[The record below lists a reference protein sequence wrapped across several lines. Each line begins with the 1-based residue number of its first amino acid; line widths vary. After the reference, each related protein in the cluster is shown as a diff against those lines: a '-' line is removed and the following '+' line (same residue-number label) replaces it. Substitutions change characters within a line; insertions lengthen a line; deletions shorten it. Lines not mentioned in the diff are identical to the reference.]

1 MVMSE
6 VLQVVSQLVGAA
18 EERVWAVER
27 RLAFGEWCE
36 KNIVISREENR
47 DYSGPYRRDMVHSV
61 VRIWEE
67 FLDADDGRRWRELYA
82 TKGSQATFSS
92 HALMAMC
99 RHAVVS
105 PSNVIY
111 AIDTSTRAEEIA
123 RRWVAFFKNAEG
135 CGKIV
140 EGLAA
145 NALTGLAKELPGMMV
160 WFAGAQSVGD
170 LAMKQGVKLI
180 IADEVDLHK
189 TPKDDSRTLDL
200 LKDRGKATAEFKLA
214 AFCKPSTPDGQ
225 IWGPMEAGS
234 QHWDFLPCPHCGFM
248 QFLKPERMRYHHLTD
263 HHGELDFG
271 KVLSGTEYECESCGR
286 GIEEKSKQEMMRHGE
301 VRPTNFVK
309 RTDEEGKEVMVP
321 GWVPGQMSAR
331 INDLYSMFPGSTW
344 GKLAMEKEKAK
355 GDPMKLR
362 AFVNGRCGDVW
373 KEGTSRRVEVSDL
386 MAMAKEGPE
395 YARGGVVP
403 FEVASVFCLADT
415 QNDCWKATMM
425 AFDHAGNAAVMD
437 WGLFLGWDDLV
448 EFAVSGVQV
457 REGERKKCHIC
468 LVDEG
473 GTRTWEVRRR
483 CADLFPIF
491 HPVKGAGGV
500 QVTHSLKWRDFG
512 LYKDGGEY
520 GPKVQALVYDDP
532 GFKYLLYKQMIL
544 GRKRL
549 ARDAGRLFFPRDLS
563 EDYAGE
569 LASEHFEKTG
579 GRWRWIVPA
588 GAANDFGDTVKM
600 GLIAWAEFGA
610 IEGKVE

>member
-1 MVMSE
+1 MSE
-6 VLQVVSQLVGAA
+6 ILSVVETLATGL
-18 EERVWAVER
+18 EERVWTVKR
-27 RLAFGEWCE
+27 RLPFGEWCE
-36 KNIVISREENR
+36 KNVVISRKENR
-47 DYSGPYRRDMVHSV
+47 DYAGPYRRDMVWPV

-67 FLDADDGRRWRELYA
+67 FLDGGDGRRWRELYA
-82 TKGSQATFSS
+82 TKGSQATFSA

-99 RHAVVS
+99 RHAEVS

-123 RRWVAFFKNAEG
+123 RRFVEFFSHAEG
-135 CGKIV
+135 TRKM
-140 EGLAA
+140 LWNLKP
-145 NALTGLAKELPGMMV
+145 NALTGLAKELPGMMC

-180 IADEVDLHK
+180 VADEVDLHK

-200 LKDRGKATAEFKLA
+200 LRDRGKATADYKLA

-225 IWGPMEAGS
+225 IWGPMLAGS
-234 QHWDFLPCPHCGFM
+234 QHRDFLPCPHCGHM
-248 QFLKPERMRYHHLTD
+248 QFLRMERVRYLHLVD

-271 KVLSGTEYECESCGR
+271 KVLKGAEYECESCGR
-286 GIEEKSKQEMMRHGE
+286 GIAEREKQEMLRHGE
-301 VRPTNFVK
+301 VRPTNYVK
-309 RTDEEGKEVMVP
+309 RTDEEGREMMVEA
-321 GWVPGQMSAR
+321 WVPGQMSAR
-331 INDLYSMFPGSTW
+331 VNDLYSLWPGSSW
-344 GKLAMEKEKAK
+344 GNLAVEKEKAK
-355 GDPMKLR
+355 NDPMKLR
-362 AFVNGRCGDVW
+362 AFVNGRMGDVW

-386 MAMAKEGPE
+386 LAMAKEGPE
-395 YARGGVVP
+395 FARGGVAP

-425 AFDHAGNAAVMD
+425 AFDREGNGAVMD

-448 EFAVSGVQV
+448 EFARKGVQV
-457 REGERKKCHIC
+457 EAGRWKPCHVA

-483 CADLFPIF
+483 CADLYPIF
-491 HPVKGAGGV
+491 HPVKGQGGV
-500 QVTHSLKWRDFG
+500 QVTHSTKWRDFG

-549 ARDAGRLFFPRDLS
+549 AAGAARLFLPRDVTEEYARELS
-563 EDYAGE
+563 
-569 LASEHFEKTG
+569 SEHFEKSG
-579 GRWRWIVPA
+579 GRWRWVVPS

-610 IEGKVE
+610 IEK